1 MACVFRA
8 FVACSLDSC
17 LELKLVKTKKSQT
30 AESLQSKRK
39 KKLQMPVLE
48 VNIGMAFEKWH
59 QLRYLKELKNGT
71 EILFI
76 FPAEQARHFS
86 SGMGG

>member
-1 MACVFRA
+1 
-8 FVACSLDSC
+8 
-17 LELKLVKTKKSQT
+17 
-30 AESLQSKRK
+30 
-39 KKLQMPVLE
+39 MPVLK

-59 QLRYLKELKNGT
+59 QLRYLKELKNNT